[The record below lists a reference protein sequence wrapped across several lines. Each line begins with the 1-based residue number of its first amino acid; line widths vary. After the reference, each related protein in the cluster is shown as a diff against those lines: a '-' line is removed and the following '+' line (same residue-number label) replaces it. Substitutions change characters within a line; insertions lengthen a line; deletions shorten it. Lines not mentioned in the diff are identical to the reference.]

1 MKNNAPPG
9 MQPEICNRG
18 AVLGIWGQS
27 PQPLEAIGGLGDE
40 SPALQKFEFFFAKL
54 LDLGLFW

>member
-9 MQPEICNRG
+9 MQLEICNRG

-27 PQPLEAIGGLGDE
+27 PQPLEAIGGLGE
-40 SPALQKFEFFFAKL
+40 EVPSATKI
-54 LDLGLFW
+54 